1 MRSESS
7 CSKGKL
13 VFHLSALLVLCSL
26 LIGMTACGSAPEAGQ
41 ATDSETNTGNEETV
55 VMSDTTEEKTE
66 QVNTTEN
73 NGKSIDQAPATTD
86 TVPETIVPDDET
98 RTENDDM
105 KKLRMEINGT
115 EVAVAWEDNE
125 SVSALTELAEKDPIT
140 IQMSM
145 YGGFEQV
152 GPLGTSLPRND
163 KQTTTSAGDI
173 VLYSGNQLVVFYGS
187 NSWSYTRL
195 GHVELSAAEMTDLL
209 SPGDVTITLSVE

>member
-7 CSKGKL
+7 CSKAKL
-13 VFHLSALLVLCSL
+13 VFHLSALLVLCLL
-26 LIGMTACGSAPEAGQ
+26 LIGMTACGSASEAGRS
-41 ATDSETNTGNEETV
+41 TDSETSPGNEVAVVTSDTSEEITGPVNTTDNTGN
-55 VMSDTTEEKTE
+55 
-66 QVNTTEN
+66 NTA
-73 NGKSIDQAPATTD
+73 QAHTGTD
-86 TVPETIVPDDET
+86 NVPESIVPDDET
-98 RTENDDM
+98 KAENDDM

-152 GPLGTSLPRND
+152 GPLGTSLPRDD

-173 VLYSGNQLVVFYGS
+173 VLYSGNQFVVFYGS
-187 NSWSYTRL
+187 NSWAYTML
-195 GHVELSAAEMTDLL
+195 GHMELSSAEMSDLFGH
-209 SPGDVTITLSVE
+209 GDVSITLSIE